1 VPDKGADGRS
11 ERERERE
18 SAEGPDG
25 GSGRQIAKI
34 EPRASFSPVA
44 VPVLSLLA
52 LLGQSTKTDAEGA
65 AGWESCEAATLSCC
79 VSESTARHSAR

>member
-1 VPDKGADGRS
+1 MPDKGADGG
-11 ERERERE
+11 REGGRERE

-25 GSGRQIAKI
+25 GSGRQFAKI

-52 LLGQSTKTDAEGA
+52 LLGQKYKN
-65 AGWESCEAATLSCC
+65 
-79 VSESTARHSAR
+79 